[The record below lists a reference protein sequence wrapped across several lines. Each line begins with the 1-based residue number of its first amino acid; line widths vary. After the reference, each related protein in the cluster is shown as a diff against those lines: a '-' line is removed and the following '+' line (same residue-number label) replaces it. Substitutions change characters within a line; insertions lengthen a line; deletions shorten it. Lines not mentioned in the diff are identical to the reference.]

1 MTGDGNC
8 VYSCVLTE
16 RMKGGMVQQPSL
28 GRCRREEAEVEDDS
42 RQNSK
47 ARAEQSRANL
57 DNAETVTDAFLLYRE
72 CT

>member
-1 MTGDGNC
+1 MS

-16 RMKGGMVQQPSL
+16 RMKGGMVQHSL
-28 GRCRREEAEVEDDS
+28 DQCRKEEAEVEDDS
-42 RQNSK
+42 RQNRK